1 MHTYFANFS
10 LLVGSVVVKGKRN
23 KVVAQVF
30 FLGSEQVPRN
40 LKVEW
45 VISLFRDIFSFCVE
59 TPQSKLDK
67 MQT

>member
-1 MHTYFANFS
+1 MQTYLANFL
-10 LLVGSVVVKGKRN
+10 LLVGSVVVRGKRN
-23 KVVAQVF
+23 KISAQVF
-30 FLGSEQVPRN
+30 SLGSEQVPRN
-40 LKVEW
+40 LKVGW

>member
-1 MHTYFANFS
+1 M
-10 LLVGSVVVKGKRN
+10 VRGKRN
-23 KVVAQVF
+23 KIVAQVF
-30 FLGSEQVPRN
+30 SLGSEQVPRN

-59 TPQSKLDK
+59 TPQSNLDK